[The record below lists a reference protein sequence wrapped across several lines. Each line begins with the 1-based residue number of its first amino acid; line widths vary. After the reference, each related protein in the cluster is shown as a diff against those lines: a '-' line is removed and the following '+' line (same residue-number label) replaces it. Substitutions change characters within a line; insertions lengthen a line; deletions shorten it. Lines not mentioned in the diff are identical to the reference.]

1 MASSL
6 SPAIADADVTEGIV
20 VIAAVVEVVTVVD
33 VVTVVVVI
41 VTVLVVKVDV
51 DVVEVVINFFIES
64 DLKILIRS
72 QDTIMLTSG
81 APHSLL
87 FPCKEGAGRSTYLC
101 PCPLSPYLYTDILP
115 SSPTFFQLNN
125 QFISYETHLVG
136 NKGLNSTFGNVNFG
150 RLSPLAVNTNKNNI
164 QAISKF
170 SI

>member
-101 PCPLSPYLYTDILP
+101 PCPL
-115 SSPTFFQLNN
+115 
-125 QFISYETHLVG
+125 
-136 NKGLNSTFGNVNFG
+136 
-150 RLSPLAVNTNKNNI
+150 
-164 QAISKF
+164 
-170 SI
+170 